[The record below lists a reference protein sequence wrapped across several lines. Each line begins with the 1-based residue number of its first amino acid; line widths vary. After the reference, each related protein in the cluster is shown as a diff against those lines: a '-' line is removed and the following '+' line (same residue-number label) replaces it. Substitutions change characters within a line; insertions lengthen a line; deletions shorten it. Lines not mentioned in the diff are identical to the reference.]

1 MHTGLVDGRSRK
13 SSAAGQQQ
21 QQHHHHQMT
30 PGISGTNTP
39 GEEHHQIHP
48 SAPITYFFADEA
60 TVAASAASGSAS
72 SNFGVRGLA
81 TSVEESDL
89 RSRKRPSLAEHS
101 KGSYAE
107 SGEGADVDDDEDDEA
122 DEDEDA
128 DDGRGLDE
136 RSVASFQSSVHP
148 EPHSPPGLLS
158 VPLTPIMGPESDPE
172 SPRSASGDSY
182 RSDDMRSEQGA
193 ESSARRSSVTST
205 KGLSQ
210 EALDAPQLIMPEIT
224 IPSRRPFTDKGKRT
238 GKLKVLIAGDS
249 GIGKTSLIKS
259 IVQACE
265 DIVHV
270 DPISSNSC
278 QTGARAGSSYYA
290 INCRPNGD
298 STKDITEVY
307 ASTRPYPHWWS
318 ELDDSRLLRKRRSK
332 PGIDDQVIERN
343 LCFVDTPGYGVG
355 TSFLECVEPVVRYVE
370 GQLER
375 TRAIVSGNSG
385 DLLPLLS
392 GDGTPQVD
400 IVFYAILHRVKPVD
414 IDFIRRL
421 SPFTSVLPIIAKAD
435 TLTPQQVQNLKLS
448 ILNDLR
454 GAGVRPFL
462 FGKTF
467 PDVSRSMSENMP
479 CAPFAISSALS
490 SDSENMEASLLM
502 SPDYVAPLV
511 GSELSELVNHVFD
524 PDNIA
529 WLRHASAKKYIQWSN
544 TSNHSSSL
552 TRFNS
557 TPGSPGSMRSTSASA
572 LLSASNSS
580 LIHIP
585 DSGSQVAAN
594 SFALARVA
602 DHTQREERLAQVRLT
617 RWAHDLQRSLKAERE
632 RYERLARGERAIWL
646 TERLGECIADGQLV
660 PASTALANKYTAVAD
675 TQDGL
680 VNARDPL
687 GLLALNENIR
697 RRAVRVL
704 RIAGYGGIVGFVSLW
719 VLKQSGLVNFQGWA
733 TLPPN
738 RV

>member
-21 QQHHHHQMT
+21 QHPVT
-30 PGISGTNTP
+30 PGTNTP

-72 SNFGVRGLA
+72 SNFGSRGLA
-81 TSVEESDL
+81 ASVEESDL
-89 RSRKRPSLAEHS
+89 RCKKPPSLAEYS
-101 KGSYAE
+101 RASCTEG
-107 SGEGADVDDDEDDEA
+107 GEGVDVNDGEDDEA
-122 DEDEDA
+122 DQDEEDE
-128 DDGRGLDE
+128 DGRGLDE
-136 RSVASFQSSVHP
+136 RSIASFQSSAHP
-148 EPHSPPGLLS
+148 EFRSPHGLLS
-158 VPLTPIMGPESDPE
+158 VPLTPILGPHSDPE
-172 SPRSASGDSY
+172 SPRSASGVSY
-182 RSDDMRSEQGA
+182 RSEDMRSEQGA
-193 ESSARRSSVTST
+193 ESSARRPSFTST
-205 KGLSQ
+205 KEISQ
-210 EALDAPQLIMPEIT
+210 ETLDAPQLIMPEIT
-224 IPSRRPFTDKGKRT
+224 IPSRRPFTDKGKRI

-259 IVQACE
+259 IVQVCE

-290 INCRPNGD
+290 INSRSNGD

-421 SPFTSVLPIIAKAD
+421 SPFTSVLPILAKAD

-490 SDSENMEASLLM
+490 SDSENMDASLLM

-511 GSELSELVNHVFD
+511 GSELSELVGHVFD

-544 TSNHSSSL
+544 NATTPNRESSL
-552 TRFNS
+552 TRLNS
-557 TPGSPGSMRSTSASA
+557 TPGSPRSMRSTSASV

-594 SFALARVA
+594 NFALARVA

-660 PASTALANKYTAVAD
+660 PASMPLANKYTAVTD
-675 TQDGL
+675 TQDGM

-687 GLLALNENIR
+687 GLLALNENVR
-697 RRAVRVL
+697 RKAVRLL

-719 VLKQSGLVNFQGWA
+719 VLKQSGLVNFQG
-733 TLPPN
+733 LK
-738 RV
+738 

>member
-1 MHTGLVDGRSRK
+1 MHAGLVDGRSRK

-21 QQHHHHQMT
+21 QHPAT
-30 PGISGTNTP
+30 PGTNTP

-72 SNFGVRGLA
+72 SNFGSRGLA
-81 TSVEESDL
+81 ASVEESDL
-89 RSRKRPSLAEHS
+89 RCKKPPSLAEYS
-101 KGSYAE
+101 RASCTE
-107 SGEGADVDDDEDDEA
+107 SGEGVDVNDGEDDEA
-122 DEDEDA
+122 DQDEEDE
-128 DDGRGLDE
+128 DGRGLDE
-136 RSVASFQSSVHP
+136 RSIASFQSSAHP
-148 EPHSPPGLLS
+148 EFRSPHGLLS
-158 VPLTPIMGPESDPE
+158 VPLTPILGPHSDPE
-172 SPRSASGDSY
+172 SPRSASGVSY
-182 RSDDMRSEQGA
+182 RSEDMRSEQGA
-193 ESSARRSSVTST
+193 ESSARRPSFTST
-205 KGLSQ
+205 KEISQ
-210 EALDAPQLIMPEIT
+210 ETLDAPQLIMPEIT
-224 IPSRRPFTDKGKRT
+224 IPSRRPFTDKGKRIA
-238 GKLKVLIAGDS
+238 KLKVLIAGDS

-259 IVQACE
+259 IVQVCE

-290 INCRPNGD
+290 INSRSNGD

-375 TRAIVSGNSG
+375 TRAIVGGNSG

-414 IDFIRRL
+414 IEFIRRL
-421 SPFTSVLPIIAKAD
+421 SPFTSVLPILAKAD
-435 TLTPQQVQNLKLS
+435 TLTPQKVQNLKLS

-490 SDSENMEASLLM
+490 SDSENMDASLLM

-511 GSELSELVNHVFD
+511 GSELSELVGHVFD

-544 TSNHSSSL
+544 NATTSNRESSL
-552 TRFNS
+552 TRLNS
-557 TPGSPGSMRSTSASA
+557 TPGSPRSMRSTSASV

-594 SFALARVA
+594 NFALARVA

-660 PASTALANKYTAVAD
+660 PASMPLANKYTAVTD
-675 TQDGL
+675 TRDGM

-687 GLLALNENIR
+687 GLLALNENVR
-697 RRAVRVL
+697 RKAVRLL

-719 VLKQSGLVNFQGWA
+719 VLKQSGLVNFQG
-733 TLPPN
+733 LK
-738 RV
+738 